1 MFQSRKKNED
11 LEKRLDD
18 QDKRL
23 DDQEQYTR
31 RNCLL
36 LHGVKEE
43 KNEDTDQSAVD
54 IINKD
59 VDVEISEK
67 DLDRSHRLGKPRAP
81 VGKPRPII
89 IKFSRYNVRHLVF
102 KSKKKLEGKGVAIT
116 ESLTNRHSLKLTK
129 SMDSIMLGPLTG
141 RFSLNNLG
149 QIQKFMI
156 FKWSKLKK
164 TSCFLGLY
172 YFFC

>member
-1 MFQSRKKNED
+1 MPQSRKKNED

-43 KNEDTDQSAVD
+43 KNEDTDQLAVD
-54 IINKD
+54 IMNKD

-67 DLDRSHRLGKPRAP
+67 DLDRSQQLGKPRAP
-81 VGKPRPII
+81 GGKPRPIT
-89 IKFSRYNVRHLVF
+89 IKFSRYNVRNLVF
-102 KSKKKLEGKGVAIT
+102 KSKKKLKGTGVAIT
-116 ESLTNRHSLKLTK
+116 ESLTKRRMEALTQAKEEHGFNNAWSIDGKILNVLLYGRKKLV
-129 SMDSIMLGPLTG
+129 
-141 RFSLNNLG
+141 FNL
-149 QIQKFMI
+149 
-156 FKWSKLKK
+156 
-164 TSCFLGLY
+164 Y
-172 YFFC
+172 P

>member
-1 MFQSRKKNED
+1 MKVASVKKKNED

-31 RNCLL
+31 CNCVL
-36 LHGVKEE
+36 LHGVKM
-43 KNEDTDQSAVD
+43 NEDTDQLAVD

-67 DLDRSHRLGKPRAP
+67 DPDRSHRLGKPRVP
-81 VGKPRPII
+81 GRKPRPII

-102 KSKKKLEGKGVAIT
+102 KSKKNLKGKGVAIT
-116 ESLTNRHSLKLTK
+116 ESLTNRCMEALTK
-129 SMDSIMLGPLTG
+129 AKEEDGFNNAWSIDG
-141 RFSLNNLG
+141 
-149 QIQKFMI
+149 KI
-156 FKWSKLKK
+156 FFKQPGGDPKVYD
-164 TSCFLGLY
+164 F
-172 YFFC
+172 

>member
-67 DLDRSHRLGKPRAP
+67 DLDRSHRLGKPRA
-81 VGKPRPII
+81 
-89 IKFSRYNVRHLVF
+89 
-102 KSKKKLEGKGVAIT
+102 
-116 ESLTNRHSLKLTK
+116 
-129 SMDSIMLGPLTG
+129 
-141 RFSLNNLG
+141 
-149 QIQKFMI
+149 
-156 FKWSKLKK
+156 
-164 TSCFLGLY
+164 TSTHHN
-172 YFFC
+172 